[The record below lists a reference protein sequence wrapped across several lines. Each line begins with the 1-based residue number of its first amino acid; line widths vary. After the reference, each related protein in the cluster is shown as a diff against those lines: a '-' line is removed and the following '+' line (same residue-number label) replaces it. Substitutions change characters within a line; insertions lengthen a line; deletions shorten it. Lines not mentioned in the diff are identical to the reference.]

1 MLPPSVSE
9 VGSAYGN
16 LVERMN
22 ADALSLLDQALRRGR
37 KSPEAWRDAVQ
48 AIGNRLLS
56 IQVLTASL
64 ADPYLNDIL
73 EAQDADIESDT
84 QLVPEAF
91 ADLTDGGG
99 SWLQGLVYAPNSVRE
114 SGNAVES
121 WSRFQFVAKSIVKT
135 GISDTAR
142 ASVQSAMHAR
152 PAVNSYV
159 RMLRGASCA
168 RCIILAGKRSKRSV
182 AFKRHKRCDCVN
194 VPAAEASRDWTVS
207 PKSAFNRLA
216 TEDQDR
222 LFGEAG
228 AKAIRLGADPA
239 QVVNA
244 ESGVYV
250 ARAYGQEVLATLE
263 GTTRRG
269 IAGQRLQA
277 EGFTKTTGLPDSRYA
292 YSRTPRL
299 LPDEIFLQA
308 ERLGWDRTEVLRQLQ
323 RFGYL
328 L

>member
-9 VGSAYGN
+9 VGIAYGN

-56 IQVLTASL
+56 IQVLAASL

-73 EAQDADIESDT
+73 EAQDANLEAET
-84 QLVPEAF
+84 QVAPEAF

-121 WSRFQFVAKSIVKT
+121 WSRFQFVARSIVKT

-142 ASVQSAMHAR
+142 ASVQTAMHAR
-152 PAVNSYV
+152 PAVTTYV
-159 RMLRGASCA
+159 RMLRGTSCA
-168 RCIILAGKRSKRSV
+168 RCIILAGKRSKRST

-194 VPAAEASRDWTVS
+194 IPAAESSRDWSVS
-207 PKSAFNRLA
+207 PRAAFKKLS
-216 TEDQDR
+216 TQDQDR
-222 LFGEAG
+222 LFGNAG
-228 AKAIRLGADPA
+228 AEAIRLGADPA

-250 ARAYGQEVLATLE
+250 ARAFGQEVLATTT
-263 GTTRRG
+263 GTTVRG
-269 IAGQRLQA
+269 TAGQRLAA
-277 EGFTKTTGLPDSRYA
+277 EGLAKTPGSRYRSA
-292 YSRTPRL
+292 TTPRL

-308 ERLGWDRTEVLRQLQ
+308 ERLEWDREEVLRQLK

>member
-9 VGSAYGN
+9 VGHTYGN
-16 LVERMN
+16 MVEQVN

-48 AIGNRLLS
+48 SIGNRLLTL
-56 IQVLTASL
+56 QVLTASL

-73 EAQDADIESDT
+73 EAQDADATAET
-84 QLVPEAF
+84 QVAPRAF

-114 SGNAVES
+114 SGTES
-121 WSRFQFVAKSIVKT
+121 WTRFQFVAQSIVKT

-142 ASVQSAMHAR
+142 GSVQAGMHAR
-152 PAVNSYV
+152 PAVAFYV

-168 RCIILAGKRSKRSV
+168 RCIILAGKRSRRSV

-194 VPAAEASRDWTVS
+194 IPAAESSRDWSVS
-207 PKSAFNRLA
+207 PKAAFKSLSKA
-216 TEDQDR
+216 DQDR
-222 LFGEAG
+222 LFGTAG
-228 AKAIRLGADPA
+228 AEAIRLGSDPA

-244 ESGVYV
+244 DSGVYV
-250 ARAYGQEVLATLE
+250 ARAHGQDVLATTT
-263 GTTRRG
+263 GTTARG
-269 IAGQRLQA
+269 LAGGRL
-277 EGFTKTTGLPDSRYA
+277 GPG
-292 YSRTPRL
+292 TPRL
-299 LPDEIFLQA
+299 MPDEVFLQA
-308 ERLGWDRTEVLRQLQ
+308 EQLGWDRAEVLEQLK